1 MEMVEIDG
9 IEKDI
14 NQIEWLKVIALL
26 TCYTKSINE

>member
-1 MEMVEIDG
+1 MVEIDG

-26 TCYTKSINE
+26 TTKSINE